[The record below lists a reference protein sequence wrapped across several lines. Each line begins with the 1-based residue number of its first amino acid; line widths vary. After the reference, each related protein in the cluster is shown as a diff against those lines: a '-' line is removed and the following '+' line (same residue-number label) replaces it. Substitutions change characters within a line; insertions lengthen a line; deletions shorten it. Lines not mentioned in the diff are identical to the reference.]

1 MVITNPSQGNVGEK
15 AAICKGQ
22 SVAWFPVI
30 LDRRRSIGHNR
41 QMNQA
46 FRVFRPSRSI
56 LCLPGSNERAIAK
69 LPSLGMDGV
78 ILDLEDAVAES
89 EKDGA
94 RDKIRAFFRIPP
106 VEGVERI
113 IRINDLAS
121 RHATKDLALVLET
134 SPDAVLLP
142 KVRSPG
148 DILEIASY
156 LADNDAVDGIR
167 IWAMMETPLSILN
180 AGAIA
185 ETGRTAGGRLDALVV
200 GLNDLRKDTGVLP
213 DPDRTF
219 VTPWLMQVV
228 LAGRAYG
235 LRVIDAVFNDFRDLE
250 RFDRECA
257 TGRAMGFDGKMLI
270 HPAQIPAANARYSPS
285 PDEIA
290 EAEEI
295 IAGFGAPGAD
305 EVNALDI
312 GGRMVER
319 LHYEQALA
327 LKARADLI
335 ARRDP

>member
-1 MVITNPSQGNVGEK
+1 MTH
-15 AAICKGQ
+15 
-22 SVAWFPVI
+22 
-30 LDRRRSIGHNR
+30 D
-41 QMNQA
+41 
-46 FRVFRPSRSI
+46 FRASRPSRSI

-69 LPSLGMDGV
+69 LPSLRMDGV

-89 EKDGA
+89 EKPAA
-94 RDKIRAFFRIPP
+94 RDKIRALFQSPP
-106 VEGVERI
+106 IEGVERI

-121 RHATKDLALVLET
+121 PHAAKDLALVLET
-134 SPDAVLLP
+134 SPDAVLIP
-142 KVRSPG
+142 KVRSPS
-148 DILEIASY
+148 DILDVAAH
-156 LADNDAVDGIR
+156 LADNDAPDTIR

-185 ETGRTAGGRLDALVV
+185 ETGRTTGGRLDALVV

-213 DPDRTF
+213 DLDRTF

-235 LRVIDAVFNDFRDLE
+235 LRVIDAVSNDFRDLE

-270 HPAQIPAANARYSPS
+270 HPAQIPAANTRYQPS
-285 PDEIA
+285 PEEIA
-290 EAEEI
+290 EADEI
-295 IAGFGAPGAD
+295 IAGFTAPGA
-305 EVNALDI
+305 EQVNALDI

-319 LHYEQALA
+319 LHYEQARA

>member
-1 MVITNPSQGNVGEK
+1 MTQVFRPS
-15 AAICKGQ
+15 
-22 SVAWFPVI
+22 
-30 LDRRRSIGHNR
+30 
-41 QMNQA
+41 
-46 FRVFRPSRSI
+46 RPSRSI

-69 LPSLGMDGV
+69 LPSLAMDGV
-78 ILDLEDAVAES
+78 ILDLEDAVAEG
-89 EKDGA
+89 EKDVA
-94 RDKIRAFFRIPP
+94 RGKIRAFFKAPAI
-106 VEGVERI
+106 EGVERI

-121 RHATKDLALVLET
+121 RHAAKDLALVLET
-134 SPDAVLLP
+134 SPDAVLIP
-142 KVRSPG
+142 KVRSPS
-148 DILEIASY
+148 DILEVAAH
-156 LADNDAVDGIR
+156 LADNDAPETIR
-167 IWAMMETPLSILN
+167 VWAMMETPLSILN

-185 ETGRTAGGRLDALVV
+185 ETGRTTGGRLDALVV

-235 LRVIDAVFNDFRDLE
+235 LRVIDAVCNEFRDPE

-270 HPAQIPAANARYSPS
+270 HPAQIPAANARYRPS
-285 PDEIA
+285 AQEIA

-295 IAGFGAPGAD
+295 ITGFSMPGAD
-305 EVNALDI
+305 QLNALDI

>member
-1 MVITNPSQGNVGEK
+1 MTHDLRPS
-15 AAICKGQ
+15 
-22 SVAWFPVI
+22 
-30 LDRRRSIGHNR
+30 
-41 QMNQA
+41 
-46 FRVFRPSRSI
+46 RPSRSI

-69 LPSLGMDGV
+69 LASLRMDAV
-78 ILDLEDAVAES
+78 ILDLEDAVAEG
-89 EKDGA
+89 EKATA
-94 RDKIRAFFRIPP
+94 RDKIRAFFQGPP
-106 VEGVERI
+106 MEGVERI
-113 IRINDLAS
+113 IRINDLGS
-121 RHATKDLALVLET
+121 RHAMKDLALVLET
-134 SPDAVLLP
+134 SPDAVLIP
-142 KVRSPG
+142 KVRSPS
-148 DILEIASY
+148 DILDVSAH
-156 LADNDAVDGIR
+156 LADNDAPETIR

-185 ETGRTAGGRLDALVV
+185 ATGRTAGGRLDALVV

-228 LAGRAYG
+228 LAGHAYG
-235 LRVIDAVFNDFRDLE
+235 LRVIDAVCNDFRDLE

-270 HPAQIPAANARYSPS
+270 HPAQIAAANARYRPS
-285 PDEIA
+285 ADEIA
-290 EAEEI
+290 EADEI
-295 IAGFGAPGAD
+295 IAGFTAPGA
-305 EVNALDI
+305 EQVNALDI

>member
-1 MVITNPSQGNVGEK
+1 MTQV
-15 AAICKGQ
+15 
-22 SVAWFPVI
+22 
-30 LDRRRSIGHNR
+30 
-41 QMNQA
+41 
-46 FRVFRPSRSI
+46 FRPPRPSRSL

-69 LPSLGMDGV
+69 LPSLAMDGV
-78 ILDLEDAVAES
+78 ILDLEDAVADS
-89 EKDGA
+89 EKDAA
-94 RDKIRAFFRIPP
+94 RDKIRAFFEAPP
-106 VEGVERI
+106 IDGVERI
-113 IRINDLAS
+113 IRINDVAS
-121 RHATKDLALVLET
+121 RHAEKDLALVLET
-134 SPDAVLLP
+134 SPDAVLIP
-142 KVRSPG
+142 KVRSPS
-148 DILEIASY
+148 DILDVVAHLS
-156 LADNDAVDGIR
+156 DNDAAETIR

-213 DPDRTF
+213 DLDRTF

-235 LRVIDAVFNDFRDLE
+235 LRVIDAVCNEFRDLE

-270 HPAQIPAANARYSPS
+270 HPAQIPAANSRYRPS
-285 PDEIA
+285 PVEIA

-295 IAGFGAPGAD
+295 IAGFSAPGAD
-305 EVNALDI
+305 QLNALDI